1 MLSSTRLPSMKT
13 KIKKIKS
20 WNGAAKRAVA
30 EIEKSSS
37 GVSSRFTKV
46 DTRTIR
52 HEFEHLSGPHF
63 SENKDA
69 AENVQKMWNGIIAEK
84 WATLGALALTFAK
97 SNSLDISNEYL
108 LETLVRKQTDY
119 GHNNIAKYGRQG
131 LIIRV
136 HDKIARLENLVT
148 KNEAAKNEPIE
159 DTLLDI
165 AGYSAI
171 GIMWETGTFLLPL
184 K

>member
-1 MLSSTRLPSMKT
+1 MLSSTILLVMET
-13 KIKKIKS
+13 KIKKVDS
-20 WNGAAKRAVA
+20 WNGAAELAVA

-37 GVSSRFTKV
+37 KTASQFTKV
-46 DTRTIR
+46 DTNTIR
-52 HEFEHLSGPHF
+52 HEFEHLSSLHF
-63 SENKDA
+63 YEDIDVRLNDI
-69 AENVQKMWNGIIAEK
+69 VAEK
-84 WATLGALALTFAK
+84 WAALGALSLLFAK
-97 SNSLDISNEYL
+97 YNSLTITNEYL

-136 HDKIARLENLVT
+136 HDKIARLENLIA
-148 KNEAAKNEPIE
+148 KNEVAKNEPIA

-171 GIMWETGTFLLPL
+171 GIMWEKELFLLPL
-184 K
+184 E